1 MKNMLKLLSFLGLVL
16 TIVPSLLVFYRVIS
30 LDTHYTLMAV
40 GMVVWFISAPLWLGR
55 KTVMNE

>member
-1 MKNMLKLLSFLGLVL
+1 MKNLLKLLSFLGLVL
-16 TIVPSLLVFYRVIS
+16 TIVPSFLVFYRVIS

-40 GMVVWFISAPLWLGR
+40 GMVVWFISAPLWLGK